1 MPNQLSFKSRISSIV
16 FKNFLLNLKPK
27 TLAKFTKFG
36 RITSKNVDY
45 IVEKELKNSN
55 NIKFFSFVNNE
66 LIAYS
71 FLTKFEKPS
80 KKHNCIL
87 GIVLVDTWQ
96 KKGFGKKICKH
107 MIKTAWRKNFEKIWL
122 TIYPDNVGAYR
133 LYLDLGFEIEGIF
146 LNDEKFRGTLKHKV
160 SMAIFKKNFQNE
172 SKRKSI
178 LKHLNLK

>member
-1 MPNQLSFKSRISSIV
+1 MLNQLSFKSRISSIV

-55 NIKFFSFVNNE
+55 SIKFFSFVNNE

-87 GIVLVDTWQ
+87 GIVLVDAWQ

-122 TIYPDNVGAYR
+122 TIYPDNVGA
-133 LYLDLGFEIEGIF
+133 
-146 LNDEKFRGTLKHKV
+146 LKHKV